1 MENKKVLENIRKV
14 CIVLIIVW
22 MVVVFIVSHQTGEG
36 SSGLSSKIAN
46 MLFNN
51 EQIAE
56 KMEVFIRKGAHMA
69 EYAVG
74 AMLFYG
80 YCLTYP
86 NMQPKKRII
95 FAEMCTVLYAI
106 TDEVHQ
112 LFIPGR
118 NGSIFDV
125 LIDMARWSNWN
136 WNNLV
141 NRITY
146 FRIRI
151 QG

>member
-14 CIVLIIVW
+14 CVVLIIVW
-22 MVVVFIVSHQTGEG
+22 MVVVFIFSHQTGEG

>member
-14 CIVLIIVW
+14 CVVLIIVW
-22 MVVVFIVSHQTGEG
+22 MVVVFVFSHQTGEG
-36 SSGLSSKIAN
+36 SSGLSSKIAK

-51 EQIAE
+51 DQIAE

-118 NGSIFDV
+118 NGSFFDI

-146 FRIRI
+146 FRIGI
-151 QG
+151 

>member
-22 MVVVFIVSHQTGEG
+22 MVVVFIFSHQTGEG

>member
-14 CIVLIIVW
+14 CVVLIIVW
-22 MVVVFIVSHQTGEG
+22 MVVVFIFSHQTGEG
-36 SSGLSSKIAN
+36 SSEQSKKIAN